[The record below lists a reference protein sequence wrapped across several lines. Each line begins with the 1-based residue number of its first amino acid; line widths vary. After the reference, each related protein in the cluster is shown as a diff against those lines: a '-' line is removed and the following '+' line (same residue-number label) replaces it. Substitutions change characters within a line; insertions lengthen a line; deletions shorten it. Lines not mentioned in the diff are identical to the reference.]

1 MANINTES
9 IAGFSEMT
17 AEQKVEALLAAEI
30 PEKVDLSG
38 YVKKSVFDAKAAEAS
53 NLSKQLKGKMTEDE
67 QKQAELAEAAEAD
80 KKEKEELR
88 ARIAELEKN
97 NTLREYT
104 MSFNGLGLDEKLAG
118 ETAAAM
124 VEGKTETVF
133 ANLKKFLADFE
144 KSVEKKLM
152 DKTPAPGGNN
162 GGKDDEDPAIKMA
175 KKLFGDKSGT
185 GKTYEDVLGYYTAK
199 K

>member
-104 MSFNGLGLDEKLAG
+104 MSFNSLGFDEKLAG
-118 ETAAAM
+118 DTAAAM
-124 VEGKTETVF
+124 VEGKTDTVF

-152 DKTPAPGGNN
+152 DKTPSPN
-162 GGKDDEDPAIKMA
+162 GGKKEDDEDPAIKMA
-175 KKLFGDKSGT
+175 KKLFGDKTGS
-185 GKTYEDVLGYYTAK
+185 GKTYEDVLSHYTTK